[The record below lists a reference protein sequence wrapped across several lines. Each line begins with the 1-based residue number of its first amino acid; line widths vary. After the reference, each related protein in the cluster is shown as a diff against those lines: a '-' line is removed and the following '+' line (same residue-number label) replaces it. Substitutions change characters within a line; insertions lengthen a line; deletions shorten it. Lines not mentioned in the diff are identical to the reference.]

1 MTTIAIIT
9 GASSGLGREYVRA
22 VAEKMP
28 DLGEIWLVARRQ
40 ERLIALAET
49 IPGQRF
55 RILPYDLTAAAS
67 FHKFQGLLAR
77 EQPDVRLLINDA
89 GMIRIGNVAAMP
101 AADQEKTVQLNALAP
116 TLLTR
121 LALPYMHRGASIIN
135 VTSIGG
141 FTPSPNMVVYSASK
155 AYLLSYS
162 KGLHAELRRRGIHVL
177 ALVPGSMRT
186 SQFTGPNAGSRQT
199 GFTVANR
206 LPFLDLPTV
215 TRRSLTIA
223 RWGWSVYTPHLFYKA
238 YRVVTALVPDI
249 VLTYVVRP

>member
-28 DLGEIWLVARRQ
+28 DLGEIWLVARRR

-55 RILPYDLTAAAS
+55 RILPYDLTVAAS
-67 FHKFQGLLAR
+67 FRKFRGLLAR

-89 GMIRIGNVAAMP
+89 GMIRTGDVAALP

-121 LALPYMHRGASIIN
+121 MALPYMHRGASIIN

-177 ALVPGSMRT
+177 ALAPGNMRT
-186 SQFTGPNAGSRQT
+186 SMFESPEDPGSRT
-199 GFTVANR
+199 GFSVVNL

-223 RWGWSVYTPHLFYKA
+223 RWGWSVYTPRLFYKA
-238 YRVVTALVPDI
+238 YRVVTALVPD
-249 VLTYVVRP
+249 VLLTYVTRT